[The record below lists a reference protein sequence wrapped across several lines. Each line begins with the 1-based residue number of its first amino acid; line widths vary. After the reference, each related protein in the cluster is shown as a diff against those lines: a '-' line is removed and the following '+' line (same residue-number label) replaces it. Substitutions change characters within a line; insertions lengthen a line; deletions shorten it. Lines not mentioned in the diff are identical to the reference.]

1 MNPFEQMSKSL
12 SSRQANKSPAQPGAR
27 SKPQSR
33 VGTIRDLLKSEARP
47 MTAAE
52 IAYDVDL
59 PSFDQNLVWLLLK
72 YDIAKGR
79 VLFSG
84 GTFAWNAEFD
94 LAESVAIRAA
104 IKLLKKNGYTVSKEG
119 PK

>member
-12 SSRQANKSPAQPGAR
+12 AARQSRGTIAQLG
-27 SKPQSR
+27 SKAKPPSR
-33 VGTIRDLLKSEARP
+33 VGSIRDLLKAEARP

-84 GTFAWNAEFD
+84 GTYAWNPEFD
-94 LAESVAIRAA
+94 LAESAAIRAA
-104 IKLLKKNGYTVSKEG
+104 IKLLKKNGYTVTKG
-119 PK
+119 QP